1 MSEIATAYVQ
11 IEPTF
16 KGVQDK
22 IKKELDSGNAGEE
35 SGRSIG
41 SKFASGFASVV
52 GTAGKV
58 VAGAVATGSAAVG
71 KVVSDSAAQFAEYE
85 QLVGGVETLFG
96 SSYDSIDEFVEAT
109 GIGAEEAGAAWEQ
122 YQNRQQTVLDNAANA
137 YQTAGM
143 SANEYMNTV
152 NGFAAALNNSLGE
165 YAWQSANYADMAVGD
180 MADNANK
187 MGTSMEAVQNAYAG
201 FSKGNFTMLDNL
213 KLGYGGT
220 KTEMERLMRDAE
232 QMEGLIEGS
241 LSVDNFADVVDA
253 IHIIQE
259 NMGITGTTARE
270 AATTIQ
276 GSLAQLQAS
285 WTNVLT
291 GMGDKDADLSALIG
305 TLVDNAQTFIGNMLP
320 VIEQALTGVSTMI
333 AELAPVIASELPAL
347 LQSALPMLLTSGAQ
361 VVETLAQ
368 GILDSIPL
376 LMPQI
381 TELIVQLGTML
392 IEMLPQLIQVGA
404 EVILSLAMGIAQ
416 ALPELIPTI
425 VDVTLTIVEYLL
437 DNIDLLIDAA
447 LQLMIGLAVGLIQAL
462 PVLIQKVPEIIVK
475 LVSALIREGAK
486 LLEAAKALINK
497 LKEGISQYAPLVIQA
512 GKKLMEDFKAKLLEF
527 VKKFVDIGKNIVE
540 GIKEGI
546 SSAWSSLT
554 NWFKEKLSGLVDGVK
569 DFFKIGSPSKL
580 FADEVGRWIPVG
592 IAQGINDGMGALDK
606 AVQGM
611 TAEVTQKGI
620 STTVRG
626 VMDYGSYDM
635 SDGSTGAI
643 LALLAQYLPIIARGN
658 NITLEGDA
666 ARLFRLIQREAMRN
680 TQLVGDDAVLSGI

>member
-16 KGVQDK
+16 KGVQGK
-22 IKKELDSGNAGEE
+22 IQKELDSGNAGEE

-305 TLVDNAQTFIGNMLP
+305 TLVENAQTFIGNMLP

-425 VDVTLTIVEYLL
+425 VDVTLTIVEYLV

-447 LQLMIGLAVGLIQAL
+447 LQLMIGLAAGLIQAL

>member
-253 IHIIQE
+253 IHIVQE

-347 LQSALPMLLTSGAQ
+347 LQSALPMLLTSGVQ

-425 VDVTLTIVEYLL
+425 VDVILTITEYLV

>member
-253 IHIIQE
+253 IHIVQE

-320 VIEQALTGVSTMI
+320 VVEQALTGVSTMI

-361 VVETLAQ
+361 VIETLAQ

-425 VDVTLTIVEYLL
+425 VDVTLTIVEYLV

-527 VKKFVDIGKNIVE
+527 VQKFVDIGKNIVE

>member
-16 KGVQDK
+16 KGVNEK
-22 IKKELDSGNAGEE
+22 IKKELGAGDVGEASGK
-35 SGRSIG
+35 SVG
-41 SKFASGFASVV
+41 SKFSSGFASVI

-58 VAGAVATGSAAVG
+58 VAGAVATGGAAVTKMVG
-71 KVVSDSAAQFAEYE
+71 DSATQFAEYE
-85 QLVGGVETLFG
+85 QLIGGVETLFG
-96 SSYDSIDEFVEAT
+96 SSYNSIDEFVEAT
-109 GIGAEEAGAAWEQ
+109 GIGAEEAGEYWEQ

-137 YQTAGM
+137 YATAGM

-305 TLVDNAQTFIGNMLP
+305 ILVENAQTFIGNMLP
-320 VIEQALTGVSTMI
+320 VVEQALQGITTMI
-333 AELAPVIASELPAL
+333 AELAPVLATELPGL
-347 LQSALPMLLTSGAQ
+347 LQSVLPMLLTAGAQ

-368 GILDSIPL
+368 GILDSVPL

-381 TELIVQLGTML
+381 TELIISLGTML
-392 IEMLPQLIQVGA
+392 IEMLPQLIEVGMQVVL
-404 EVILSLAMGIAQ
+404 ELALGIAQ
-416 ALPELIPTI
+416 ALPELIPVI
-425 VDVTLTIVEYLL
+425 VNVVLTIVEYLL

-447 LQLMIGLAVGLIQAL
+447 LQLMIGLATGLVNAL
-462 PVLIQKVPEIIVK
+462 PVLVEKAPIIISK
-475 LVSALIREGAK
+475 LFNAFLQAIPK
-486 LLEAAKALINK
+486 LLEAGAKIIKMIIDGITKTVPQLLGKIPGLISD
-497 LKEGISQYAPLVIQA
+497 L
-512 GKKLMEDFKAKLLEF
+512 KAKFLAFVPEF
-527 VKKFVDIGKNIVE
+527 MRVGSDIIE
-540 GIKEGI
+540 GIKKGI
-546 SSAWSSLT
+546 SGAWDALT
-554 NWFKEKLSGLVDGVK
+554 GWFSEKISGLVDGVQSLLG
-569 DFFKIGSPSKL
+569 IESPSKV
-580 FADEVGRWIPVG
+580 FANSVGRWIPAG
-592 IAQGINDGMGALDK
+592 IAQGINNGMGILDDAMK
-606 AVQGM
+606 DMTSDMVDIGMSANISSSVSQGAFM
-611 TAEVTQKGI
+611 TDGPI
-620 STTVRG
+620 SSIV
-626 VMDYGSYDM
+626 
-635 SDGSTGAI
+635 
-643 LALLAQYLPIIARGN
+643 ALLARYLPEIAEGD
-658 NITLEGDA
+658 NIVLEGDA
-666 ARLFRLIQREAMRN
+666 GRLFRLMQRESERN
-680 TQLVGDDAVLSGI
+680 TQIVGTDAVLSAI

>member
-416 ALPELIPTI
+416 ALPELTPTI
-425 VDVTLTIVEYLL
+425 VDVILTITEYLV

>member
-16 KGVQDK
+16 KGVNDK
-22 IKKELDSGNAGEE
+22 IKKELGAGDVGEASGK
-35 SGRSIG
+35 SVG
-41 SKFASGFASVV
+41 SKFSSGFASVI

-58 VAGAVATGSAAVG
+58 VAGAVATGGAAVTKMVG
-71 KVVSDSAAQFAEYE
+71 DSATQFAEYE
-85 QLVGGVETLFG
+85 QLIGGVETLFG
-96 SSYDSIDEFVEAT
+96 SSYNSIDEFVEAT

-137 YQTAGM
+137 YATAGM

-253 IHIIQE
+253 IHIIQD

-305 TLVDNAQTFIGNMLP
+305 TLVENAQTFIGNMLP
-320 VIEQALTGVSTMI
+320 VVEQALQGITTMI
-333 AELAPVIASELPAL
+333 AELAPVLASELPGL
-347 LQSALPMLLTSGAQ
+347 LQSVLPMLLTAGAQ

-368 GILDSIPL
+368 GILDSVPL

-381 TELIVQLGTML
+381 TELIISLGTML
-392 IEMLPQLIQVGA
+392 IEMLPQLIEVGMQVVL
-404 EVILSLAMGIAQ
+404 ELALGIAQ
-416 ALPELIPTI
+416 ALPELIPVI
-425 VDVTLTIVEYLL
+425 VEVVLTIVEYLI

-447 LQLMIGLAVGLIQAL
+447 LQLMIGLATGLVNAL
-462 PVLIQKVPEIIVK
+462 PVLVEKAPI
-475 LVSALIREGAK
+475 
-486 LLEAAKALINK
+486 KAL
-497 LKEGISQYAPLVIQA
+497 
-512 GKKLMEDFKAKLLEF
+512 
-527 VKKFVDIGKNIVE
+527 
-540 GIKEGI
+540 
-546 SSAWSSLT
+546 
-554 NWFKEKLSGLVDGVK
+554 
-569 DFFKIGSPSKL
+569 
-580 FADEVGRWIPVG
+580 
-592 IAQGINDGMGALDK
+592 
-606 AVQGM
+606 
-611 TAEVTQKGI
+611 
-620 STTVRG
+620 
-626 VMDYGSYDM
+626 
-635 SDGSTGAI
+635 
-643 LALLAQYLPIIARGN
+643 
-658 NITLEGDA
+658 
-666 ARLFRLIQREAMRN
+666 
-680 TQLVGDDAVLSGI
+680 

>member
-253 IHIIQE
+253 IHIVQE

-320 VIEQALTGVSTMI
+320 VVEQALTGVSTMI

-425 VDVTLTIVEYLL
+425 VDVILTITEYLV

-527 VKKFVDIGKNIVE
+527 VQKFVDIGKNIVE

>member
-253 IHIIQE
+253 IHIVQE

-320 VIEQALTGVSTMI
+320 VVEQALTGVSTMI

-361 VVETLAQ
+361 VIETLAQ

-381 TELIVQLGTML
+381 TELIVQRGTML

-425 VDVTLTIVEYLL
+425 VDVTLTIVEYLV

-527 VKKFVDIGKNIVE
+527 VQKFVDIGKNIVE